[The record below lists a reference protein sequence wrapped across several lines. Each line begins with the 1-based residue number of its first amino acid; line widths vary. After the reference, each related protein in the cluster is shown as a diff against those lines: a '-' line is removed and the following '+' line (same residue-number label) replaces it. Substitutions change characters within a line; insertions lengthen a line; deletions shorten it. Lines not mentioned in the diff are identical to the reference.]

1 MYIYLLTYKTIYIY
15 IYIFNHPPI
24 DEHLDYFQLV
34 IVTNNAGREL
44 SGMYNFVCEY
54 MLVNIF

>member
-1 MYIYLLTYKTIYIY
+1 MIYKY
-15 IYIFNHPPI
+15 IYIFNHLPI
-24 DEHLDYFQLV
+24 EKHLDYFQLV

-44 SGMYNFVCEY
+44 SGVYNFVCEY